1 MHLTNAAV
9 IVTGGASGLGAATAR
24 LFAAC
29 GAEVHLW
36 DCDATQGLALARE
49 LGARY
54 AHVDV
59 TRTETIARALDA
71 VDAPRALINCAGLG
85 RSAKLLGPRG
95 THPLEL
101 FQQVLAVNLVGSFD
115 CARLVAAKMAH
126 CAPDAEGERGV
137 IVHVS
142 SALAFEGR
150 SKDCAYA
157 ASKAG
162 VIGMVLPMAREL
174 AAYGIRCNAIAP
186 GVFDT
191 PMLAQL
197 PSGAR
202 EALVGHVPFP
212 QRLGRGDEFARL
224 VREICENRMLNGAV
238 LRLDG
243 ALRNP
248 AH

>member
-1 MHLTNAAV
+1 MQLADAEV

-24 LFAAC
+24 LLREC
-29 GAEVHLW
+29 GARVHIW
-36 DCDATQGLALARE
+36 DCDDSHGLALARE
-49 LGARY
+49 LDARY

-59 TRTETIARALDA
+59 ARTETIAAALES
-71 VDAPRALINCAGLG
+71 VVAPRALVNCAGIGRAAKVLG
-85 RSAKLLGPRG
+85 RRGP
-95 THPLEL
+95 HPLEL
-101 FQQVLAVNLVGSFD
+101 FQQVIAVNLVGSFD
-115 CARLVAAKMAH
+115 CARQVAAKMAR
-126 CAPDAEGERGV
+126 CEPDAEGERGV

-150 SKDCAYA
+150 SSDCAYA

-162 VIGMVLPMAREL
+162 VLGMVLPMARDL

-186 GVFDT
+186 GLFDT

-197 PSGAR
+197 PDDVRAGLI
-202 EALVGHVPFP
+202 EHVPFP
-212 QRLGRGDEFARL
+212 QRLGRAEEFARF
-224 VREICENRMLNGAV
+224 VKEVCENRMLNGAV
-238 LRLDG
+238 IRLDG